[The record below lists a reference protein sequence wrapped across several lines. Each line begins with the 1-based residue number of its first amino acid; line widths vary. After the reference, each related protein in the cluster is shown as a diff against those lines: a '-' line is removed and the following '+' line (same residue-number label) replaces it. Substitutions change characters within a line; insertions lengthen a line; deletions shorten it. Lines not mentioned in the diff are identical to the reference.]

1 MGITQSVDSEVQKYQ
16 IYAMKPRS
24 IKQLTGN
31 GKKKFVRTAYFE
43 CVNARQ
49 SMQTI
54 VQSFVVPPGYVHVC
68 SLLKTFTPNAHLTIQ
83 FKLLTIYTKVC

>member
-1 MGITQSVDSEVQKYQ
+1 MGITQSVDSEMRKYQ

-24 IKQLTGN
+24 VKQLTEN
-31 GKKKFVRTAYFE
+31 EKIVRTAYFE

-54 VQSFVVPPGYVHVC
+54 V
-68 SLLKTFTPNAHLTIQ
+68 
-83 FKLLTIYTKVC
+83 